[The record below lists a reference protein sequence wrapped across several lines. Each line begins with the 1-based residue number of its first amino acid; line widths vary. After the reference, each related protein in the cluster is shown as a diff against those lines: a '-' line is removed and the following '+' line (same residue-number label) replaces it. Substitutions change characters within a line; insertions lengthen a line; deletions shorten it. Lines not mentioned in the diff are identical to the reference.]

1 MKRSISVD
9 ASCELSFYQRFES
22 RMIFPYKTDRS
33 LKRMNKNDTS
43 WPLYYDDIIKS
54 QPSFNLVVH

>member
-1 MKRSISVD
+1 MLAV
-9 ASCELSFYQRFES
+9 SCLRYEQFVS
-22 RMIFPYKTDRS
+22 RIFPYKTDRS
-33 LKRMNKNDTS
+33 LKRMNKKDIS